1 MNRKSMA
8 KYINYQDAMFQI
20 ADRASFKMQDP
31 PSDMNIYSAV
41 PTLCIPNQKL
51 GSNIRGDN
59 MNYVN
64 TNTILNMGFDNG
76 NFE

>member
-1 MNRKSMA
+1 
-8 KYINYQDAMFQI
+8 
-20 ADRASFKMQDP
+20 
-31 PSDMNIYSAV
+31 
-41 PTLCIPNQKL
+41 L

-64 TNTILNMGFDNG
+64 TNTVLNMGFPNQ

>member
-1 MNRKSMA
+1 MK
-8 KYINYQDAMFQI
+8 KYIFMQDINFQI

-64 TNTILNMGFDNG
+64 TNTVLNMGFPNQ

>member
-1 MNRKSMA
+1 MNERAMK
-8 KYINYQDAMFQI
+8 KYIFMQDINFQI

-41 PTLCIPNQKL
+41 PTLCIPNIKL
-51 GSNIRGDN
+51 GSNIRN
-59 MNYVN
+59 HLNYSE
-64 TNTILNMGFDNG
+64 TNTVLNLGYSNN

>member
-41 PTLCIPNQKL
+41 PTLCIPNIKL
-51 GSNIRGDN
+51 GSNIRN
-59 MNYVN
+59 HLNYSE
-64 TNTILNMGFDNG
+64 TNTVLNLGYSNN

>member
-1 MNRKSMA
+1 
-8 KYINYQDAMFQI
+8 MFQI
-20 ADRASFKMQDP
+20 ADRASFKMQEKNL
-31 PSDMNIYSAV
+31 NIYSTV

-51 GSNIRGDN
+51 GSDIRGDN

-64 TNTILNMGFDNG
+64 TNTVLNLGFNNE

>member
-1 MNRKSMA
+1 MSVLLFRKTGRFL
-8 KYINYQDAMFQI
+8 KDL
-20 ADRASFKMQDP
+20 
-31 PSDMNIYSAV
+31 NIYSAV

-64 TNTILNMGFDNG
+64 TNTVLNMGYG
-76 NFE
+76 NENYE